1 MIALRQHTRLV
12 IPGGTNSRWYNEGKR
27 HRCLRESGMLSR
39 WHSRAHATRSTPA
52 QHGWRDELWRGV
64 VAVLATIFLLAALA
78 GIGAFVPTPFV
89 LVTPGSVLDTVALV
103 SVSPADTVHTTRG
116 RLYLTSVRTI
126 PASATLWL
134 LGKLNPEA
142 ALVPREQARSPD
154 MSEREYRT
162 ALTAMMSESKSTALL
177 VALRAA
183 GYDVQPALQGAR
195 VEQVRKGSAAE
206 GVLMPGDIVTALDEE
221 PVSTAGQLA
230 QAVRGRR
237 PGDTLHLTV
246 LRSGAREDLMVTV
259 GAAPDDSGRAFL
271 GVSIST
277 YVNTGAL
284 PVSAQI
290 RTSELGGPSA
300 GLMFALAIYNALAPE
315 DITHGQSIAGTGA
328 ITIEG
333 RVTGVGS
340 VEQKV
345 RGAER
350 KGAAYFL
357 VPAENYEEARKAAR
371 HITVIP
377 VKTFDE
383 ALAALR
389 ALPEA

>member
-1 MIALRQHTRLV
+1 MLRRWRSQADVARAC
-12 IPGGTNSRWYNEGKR
+12 SR
-27 HRCLRESGMLSR
+27 S
-39 WHSRAHATRSTPA
+39 
-52 QHGWRDELWRGV
+52 QGWRDELWRGIM
-64 VAVLATIFLLAALA
+64 AALATIFLIAALA

-89 LVTPGSVLDTVALV
+89 LVTPGSVLDTTALV
-103 SVSPADTVHTTRG
+103 TVSLAEPTHTTRG
-116 RLYLTSVRTI
+116 RLYLTSVRTM

-142 ALVPREQARSPD
+142 ALVPREQARPPD
-154 MSEREYRT
+154 MSEREYR
-162 ALTAMMSESKSTALL
+162 AVLTTMMGESKSTALL

-195 VEQVRKGSAAE
+195 VEQVRQGAAAE
-206 GVLMPGDIVTALDEE
+206 GLLVPGDIVMALDEE

-230 QAVRGRR
+230 QAVRSRR
-237 PGDTLHLTV
+237 PGDTLHLTI
-246 LRSGAREDLMVTV
+246 LRAGAREDLTVTV

-277 YVNTGAL
+277 YVNTAAL

-328 ITIEG
+328 LTIEG
-333 RVTGVGS
+333 GVTGVGS

-345 RGAER
+345 HGAER

-357 VPAENYEEARKAAR
+357 VPAENYEEARRAAR
-371 HITVIP
+371 RIRVIA

-383 ALAALR
+383 ALTALR
-389 ALPEA
+389 ALPDA

>member
-1 MIALRQHTRLV
+1 ML
-12 IPGGTNSRWYNEGKR
+12 GRWR
-27 HRCLRESGMLSR
+27 TQV
-39 WHSRAHATRSTPA
+39 HATRSTPG

-64 VAVLATIFLLAALA
+64 VAALATIFLLAALA

-89 LVTPGSVLDTVALV
+89 LVTPGSVLDTAALV
-103 SVSPADTVHTTRG
+103 SLSPAGTAHETRG

-134 LGKLNPEA
+134 LGRLNPEA
-142 ALVPREQARSPD
+142 ALVPREQARPPD
-154 MSEREYRT
+154 MSEREYRAVLST
-162 ALTAMMSESKSTALL
+162 MMSESKSTALL

-195 VEQVRKGSAAE
+195 VEQVRKGAAAD
-206 GVLMPGDIVTALDEE
+206 GILLPGDIIAALEDE
-221 PVSTAGQLA
+221 PVSTASQFA
-230 QAVRGRR
+230 QAVRGRH
-237 PGDTLHLTV
+237 PGDTLRLTV
-246 LRSGAREDLMVTV
+246 LRAGAREDLTVTV

-284 PVSAQI
+284 PVSAQV

-328 ITIEG
+328 LTIEG
-333 RVTGVGS
+333 RVTGVGG

-345 RGAER
+345 HGAER

-371 HITVIP
+371 RITVIP

-389 ALPEA
+389 ALPDA